1 MNIRYLPYKEIDK
14 AKWDN
19 CISNAAN
26 SLIYARS
33 FYLDAMAN
41 NWDALVLDDYEAVM
55 PLPWKKKWNIKYLYQ
70 PPFTQQLGVF
80 SIKPLTASQVKFF
93 IETASQHF
101 KFAEITL
108 NYSNV
113 SEPLGPV
120 FNVTHRDNYTLNLN
134 RPYEAM
140 HDNYLPA
147 FTKSLRRIRK
157 FEMLY
162 VSSVNYQKTV
172 ELYRHLYGNRFQFID
187 AKIYQH
193 FEDICKLL
201 FRENGLVIR
210 HARSTGNKLLASAIL
225 LKDEN
230 RLYNIISCITSEGK
244 KLEANYF
251 LYDSIIKE
259 FASTPLLLDFEGSD
273 IEGVAAF
280 YKKFNPEH
288 EPYPF
293 IKFNTLPAFIKWFKK

>member
-1 MNIRYLPYKEIDK
+1 M
-14 AKWDN
+14 
-19 CISNAAN
+19 
-26 SLIYARS
+26 IYARS
-33 FYLDAMAN
+33 FYLDAMAS
-41 NWDALVLDDYEAVM
+41 NWDALILNDYEAVM

-70 PPFTQQLGVF
+70 PAFIQQLGIF
-80 SIKPLTASQVKFF
+80 SIKTLTAGQVNFF
-93 IETASQHF
+93 IATAAEHF
-101 KFAEITL
+101 KFAETTL
-108 NYSNV
+108 NYSNTA
-113 SEPLGPV
+113 EQAGTIFQL
-120 FNVTHRDNYTLNLN
+120 TQRDNYTLNLN
-134 RPYEAM
+134 RSYEAL
-140 HDNYLPA
+140 HDNYLPS

-172 ELYRHLYGNRFQFID
+172 ELYRHLYGNRFRFID
-187 AKIYQH
+187 GKIYHH
-193 FEDICKLL
+193 FEDICKVL

-230 RLYNIISCITSEGK
+230 RLYNIISCITTEGK

-251 LYDSIIKE
+251 LYDNIIRE
-259 FASTPLLLDFEGSD
+259 FANSALLLDFEGSD

-280 YKKFNPEH
+280 YKKFNPEY

-293 IKFNTLPAFIKWFKK
+293 LKFNTLPSFIKRFKK

>member
-1 MNIRYLPYKEIDK
+1 
-14 AKWDN
+14 
-19 CISNAAN
+19 
-26 SLIYARS
+26 
-33 FYLDAMAN
+33 MAN
-41 NWDALVLDDYEAVM
+41 NWVALVLDDYDAVM

-70 PPFTQQLGVF
+70 PAFTQQLGIF
-80 SIKPLTASQVKFF
+80 SIKPLTASQVKIF
-93 IETASQHF
+93 IEIAAQHF

-108 NYSNV
+108 NHLNAT
-113 SEPLGPV
+113 EPTGTI
-120 FNVTHRDNYTLNLN
+120 FQVTQRDNYTLNLN
-134 RPYEAM
+134 KPYEEL

-172 ELYRHLYGNRFQFID
+172 ELYRHLYGNRFRFSD
-187 AKIYQH
+187 GNIYRH
-193 FEDICKLL
+193 FENICKKL
-201 FRENGLVIR
+201 FGENALVIR
-210 HARSTGNKLLASAIL
+210 HARSTGNKLLASAVL

-230 RLYNIISCITSEGK
+230 RLYNIISCITTEGK

-259 FASTPLLLDFEGSD
+259 FANTPLLLDFEGSD
-273 IEGVAAF
+273 IEGVATF

>member
-19 CISNAAN
+19 RISEAAN

-33 FYLDAMAN
+33 FYLDAMAG
-41 NWDALVLDDYEAVM
+41 NWDALVSDDYEAVM

-70 PPFTQQLGVF
+70 PAFIQQLGVF
-80 SIKPLTASQVKFF
+80 SIKPLTDSQIQLF
-93 IETASQHF
+93 IEKAAEHF

-108 NYSNV
+108 NYANV
-113 SEPLGPV
+113 IKQTGSI
-120 FNVTHRDNYTLNLN
+120 FQVTQRNNFTLDLN
-134 RPYEAM
+134 KPYEEL

-157 FEMLY
+157 FELLY

-172 ELYRHLYGNRFQFID
+172 ELYRHLYGNRFRFID
-187 AKIYQH
+187 ANIYRH
-193 FEDICKLL
+193 FEKICKKL
-201 FRENGLVIR
+201 FEENRLVIR

-230 RLYNIISCITSEGK
+230 RLYNIISCITTEGK

-251 LYDSIIKE
+251 LFDSIIKE
-259 FASTPLLLDFEGSD
+259 FANTAILLDFEGSD

-280 YKKFNPEH
+280 YKKFNPEN

-293 IKFNTLPAFIKWFKK
+293 LKFNTLPAFIKIFKK